1 MNKGFEEKKKDSLS
15 SLVLEC
21 LFLGFFTW
29 LPSLLVLGIV
39 RIQFPT
45 SLLFDQFCLLT
56 VFVSLVTFFFLK
68 LGSHSY
74 LPRLMKKDSF
84 TKVMVAMVSGLLFF
98 STVQYSVLAVDRS
111 RSLYIFSWV
120 DEGLITKNSSG
131 ISVSDI
137 SVDPE
142 GLRDLNSINQRIMEQ
157 EARGL
162 MKSNS
167 EEVQLTLGGKLVLG
181 VAELFAVIFNL
192 KGWYRHT

>member
-1 MNKGFEEKKKDSLS
+1 MKKGFEEKTEDSVS
-15 SLVLEC
+15 ALVLEC

-29 LPSLLVLGIV
+29 LASLFVLGIV

-56 VFVSLVTFFFLK
+56 MFLSIVTFLILK
-68 LGSHSY
+68 LGRY
-74 LPRLMKKDSF
+74 GFLPKLMRKDTF
-84 TKVMVAMVSGLLFF
+84 TKVLIATVSGLLFF

-120 DEGLITKNSSG
+120 EEGLITKSSSG
-131 ISVSDI
+131 VSVSDS

-142 GLRDLNSINQRIMEQ
+142 GLRDIISINQRIEEQ

-167 EEVQLTLGGKLVLG
+167 DEVQLTFSGKLVLG
-181 VAELFAVIFNL
+181 VAKFFAATFNL
-192 KGWYRHT
+192 KGWYLHT